1 MRLDKFIADMTPYS
15 RNDIKKLIRR
25 GAVSVDGKKAVSGSQ
40 QVQEDSE
47 VYLDDQLITYQRY
60 EYYLL
65 NKPAGYIC
73 ANSDV
78 SAPVALELIDSPRRD
93 LSCVG
98 RLDKD
103 TEGALLITNDGQLN
117 HALLSANNH
126 VEKTYYARFSGTLP
140 DNAAEVMARG
150 ISFKE
155 FTSRP
160 ARLEVIDR
168 QSARLTICEGKFHQ
182 VKRMFAHF
190 GCDVTYLRRDVFAGL
205 TLQGLEVGEY
215 RPLDSQEVGQLWQLA
230 DPQKVKTDQLTAE
243 EDS

>member
-1 MRLDKFIADMTPYS
+1 MRLDKFLADMTPYS

-25 GAVSVDGKKAVSGSQ
+25 GAVTVNGQKASSGSQ
-40 QVQEDSE
+40 QVGEDCE
-47 VYLDDQLITYQRY
+47 VYLDDQLITYQRF

-73 ANSDV
+73 ANNDAN
-78 SAPVALELIDSPRRD
+78 APVALELIDSVRRD

-126 VEKTYYARFSGTLP
+126 VEKTYYAEFTGTLP

-160 ARLEVIDR
+160 AQLEVIDEH
-168 QSARLTICEGKFHQ
+168 SAYLTICEGKFHQ

-215 RPLDSQEVGQLWQLA
+215 RQLQDDEVEQLWILG
-230 DPQKVKTDQLTAE
+230 DPQKVKGNELLTE
-243 EDS
+243 EDG